1 MDVSI
6 IVPVYNNAPYVEKCI
21 KSIIN
26 QKTKYSYE
34 IIVVDVGSTDNS
46 LEVLNQF
53 KNDIILISKKKY
65 RSW

>member
-34 IIVVDVGSTDNS
+34 IIVVDDGSTDNS
-46 LEVLNQF
+46 
-53 KNDIILISKKKY
+53 
-65 RSW
+65 